1 MVSSQERSTNMVTKE
16 DSIEAE
22 EKSKVTMKLDS
33 KSKKRKKSQN
43 DKLSE
48 LANGKVKQ
56 ASPTKTNGSVSKKA
70 KKEEGNSEKASETNE
85 AAFVQESAK
94 CSRKSKRKQAP
105 RSSRHSIV

>member
-22 EKSKVTMKLDS
+22 EKSKVTMKLDA
-33 KSKKRKKSQN
+33 KSKKRRKSQN

-56 ASPTKTNGSVSKKA
+56 A
-70 KKEEGNSEKASETNE
+70 
-85 AAFVQESAK
+85 AFVQESAK
-94 CSRKSKRKQAP
+94 CSSRKSKRKHAP